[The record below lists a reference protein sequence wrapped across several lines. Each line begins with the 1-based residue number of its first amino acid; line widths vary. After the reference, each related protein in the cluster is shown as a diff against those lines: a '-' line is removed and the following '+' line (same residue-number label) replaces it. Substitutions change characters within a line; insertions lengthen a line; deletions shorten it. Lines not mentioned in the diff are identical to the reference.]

1 MYICIYICLVNISL
15 FCLCMSKTGIKS
27 KQICIYIYIYIYI
40 YTDYECFLYQYH
52 TCINKSR
59 RHFLQV
65 SNISIL
71 TNLHIYIHLRKALE

>member
-1 MYICIYICLVNISL
+1 
-15 FCLCMSKTGIKS
+15 MSCKYFTVLSMHEQNWNQIKAN
-27 KQICIYIYIYIYI
+27 IYIYIYI

-52 TCINKSR
+52 TYINKSR
-59 RHFLQV
+59 RYFLQI